1 MDLSFITN
9 PAQRAAYMRTQAA
22 PQQAGYAPVPAA
34 AQDMFELSPE
44 AQAAIQAESVD
55 TVTEEPVDPGTVTT
69 FTSFGQEFSKVT
81 QDYSNTV
88 REHYAQEHAEN
99 LTYPDPK
106 AHVWDKY
113 KNPESPSFRSDL
125 SEEERAWAYD
135 QELDLLNGGKHLQ
148 LGNPYAFPDGAPTL
162 ASAAMKASQACREQI
177 GQSIQDLL
185 AQNDIDLPA
194 DASFR
199 LTVDSSYTIHVS
211 GLEDEELTESIEN
224 ALNAGDNGKNL
235 YDHLRITGDTGVD
248 FADGRLAP
256 LDPERELSDEALEEV
271 KKQTCPAYAQYSA
284 AYDPQQKP
292 LGYVV
297 GPGMEQPSQ
306 EHIDRSCAAVRMGA
320 PEMLARLR
328 AGEFGDLGNQEL
340 VINKNASVDPDG
352 SIWAGTYIQ
361 AYAQQTME
369 ARKTIEDYYASAV
382 REDRSFPDPLKHIAE
397 KYKQPWSDIFRSDLS
412 ERQRDMYY
420 RQERAL
426 LTGARVTLLDP
437 YALASVGGVLNLE
450 DCHSKAMQAAQ
461 AKLDALWEEMYGT
474 EA

>member
-1 MDLSFITN
+1 MDINLITAPSRQTAYAQTR
-9 PAQRAAYMRTQAA
+9 PARAAEKTPA
-22 PQQAGYAPVPAA
+22 PARDVFQ
-34 AQDMFELSPE
+34 LSPE
-44 AQAAIQAESVD
+44 AQAAMEAGPVEAVAEE
-55 TVTEEPVDPGTVTT
+55 TIDPGTVTT

-81 QDYSNTV
+81 QDYSSV
-88 REHYAQEHAEN
+88 IREHYAQEHAEN

-113 KNPESPSFRSDL
+113 KNPESPSFRAGM
-125 SEEERAWAYD
+125 SEDERAWAYD

-148 LGNPYAFPDGAPTL
+148 MGNPYAFPDGAPTL
-162 ASAAMKASQACREQI
+162 ASAAMKANQACREQI
-177 GQSIQDLL
+177 SQSIQDLL

-194 DASFR
+194 DSSFR

-211 GLEDEELTESIEN
+211 GLEDEELAESIEN

-235 YDHLRITGDTGVD
+235 YDHLRITGDTGVNCTG
-248 FADGRLAP
+248 GRLEA
-256 LDPERELSDEALEEV
+256 LDPDQELSDEALDEV
-271 KKQTCPAYAQYSA
+271 KKQTCPVYSQYSA
-284 AYDPQQKP
+284 TYDPQQKP

-306 EHIDRSCAAVRMGA
+306 EHIDRSSAAVRMGA

-328 AGEFGDLGNQEL
+328 AGEFGNLGNQEL
-340 VINKNASVDPDG
+340 AINKNASVDPDG
-352 SIWAGTYIQ
+352 SIWASTYIQ

-369 ARKTIEDYYASAV
+369 ARKTIEGYYASAV
-382 REDRSFPDPLKHIAE
+382 REDRSFPEPLNHIAE
-397 KYKQPWSDIFRSDLS
+397 KYKRPWSDIFRSDLS

-437 YALASVGGVLNLE
+437 YALASIGGVLNLE
-450 DCHSKAMQAAQ
+450 DCHTKAMQAAQ
-461 AKLDALWEEMYGT
+461 AKLDALWAEMYGA